1 MQRNKVDFPLPESPM
16 TTKISPLFTSKL
28 ASKTPIVAPVSCS
41 SSALLLP
48 ARRSASACSAR
59 RPKTFETCSTRMIAS
74 LSSIAPSQV
83 IVTPLARA
91 YHVCALPVN
100 QHVACCTRRDPSVAA
115 FEHLLPPLLCALHL
129 IERVDVQ
136 PPDVV
141 VRVIK
146 VGGEACDQLI
156 GGIASRFEKACRQA
170 RVFGEEAHGV
180 AHADLHRDPQELP
193 AVKDARNANVDGQ
206 IDPLLPDAGKPTNDR
221 LWIEADLGDHVAGK
235 RLFVCQHPAQG
246 HIVDERMALRI
257 GGDADL
263 CEVVPHIGQGTEQI
277 KSAGKGAGGLLHISA
292 NHKDLAQA
300 QSVQALHDLL
310 EMGRIDDESGGDM
323 RDDLQAL

>member
-1 MQRNKVDFPLPESPM
+1 MFPAVGSISRLMQRNKVDFPLPESPM

-74 LSSIAPSQV
+74 LSSMAPSQV
-83 IVTPLARA
+83 IRPLIARA

-115 FEHLLPPLLCALHL
+115 FEHLLPPRLCALHL

-146 VGGEACDQLI
+146 VRGEACDQPI
-156 GGIASRFEKACRQA
+156 GGIASRSEKACCQA

-180 AHADLHRDPQELP
+180 AHADLHGYPQELS
-193 AVKDARNANVDGQ
+193 AVKHARNANMDGQ
-206 IDPLLPDAGKPTNDR
+206 NYPLLPDAGKPPHDHP
-221 LWIEADLGDHVAGK
+221 WIEADLGDHVGGK
-235 RLFVCQHPAQG
+235 RLFVCQRPAQG

-263 CEVVPHIGQGTEQI
+263 CEAMPHVGQGPEQV
-277 KSAGKGAGGLLHISA
+277 KSAGEGAGGLLRISSD
-292 NHKDLAQA
+292 HEDLA
-300 QSVQALHDLL
+300 
-310 EMGRIDDESGGDM
+310 
-323 RDDLQAL
+323 